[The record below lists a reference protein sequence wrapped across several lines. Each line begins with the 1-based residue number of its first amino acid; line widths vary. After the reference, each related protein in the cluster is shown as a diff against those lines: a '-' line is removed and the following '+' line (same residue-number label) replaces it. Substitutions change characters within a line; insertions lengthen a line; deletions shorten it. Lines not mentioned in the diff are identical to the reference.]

1 MLFRSPANNILSN
14 LVYGTQKENIGDCIL
29 HGTIAH
35 GERCGRSKLTMRQV
49 DEIRAM
55 RSSGLSFGAIAKK
68 IGVCKKT
75 IGNIC
80 HAKTWIRSSQSSEP
94 TQHYRRVSNDEILL
108 AVEMLRLGKT
118 KTSISR
124 EIGVSLRHL
133 IRVLNGQARSEDSG
147 IEKRTGTK
155 GKKLSCVNG

>member
-1 MLFRSPANNILSN
+1 M
-14 LVYGTQKENIGDCIL
+14 Q
-29 HGTIAH
+29 
-35 GERCGRSKLTMRQV
+35 QV

-55 RSSGLSFGAIAKK
+55 RSSGLSFGVIAKK

-75 IGNIC
+75 ISNIC

-94 TQHYRRVSNDEILL
+94 IKNQRRVSKDKILL
-108 AVEMLRLGKT
+108 AVEMLGLGKT

-124 EIGVSLRHL
+124 ELGISLRHL
-133 IRVLNGQARSEDSG
+133 IKILNGQARVADSG